1 MNLCYLLG
9 LAVLDYDALG
19 HPDLPDVLLAEEVP
33 DLDEGAGLGDGA
45 IDGEMSIHGPHL
57 VKESLKIKRLQ
68 ERQNIHIFTRM
79 NFYIYLFN
87 YKIYHN
93 RVGETCN
100 L

>member
-57 VKESLKIKRLQ
+57 VKESLKIKR
-68 ERQNIHIFTRM
+68 FTRASKYSHFHK
-79 NFYIYLFN
+79 NEFLYIF
-87 YKIYHN
+87 I
-93 RVGETCN
+93 
-100 L
+100 